1 MFCSEREGADALKKK
16 RIIAGLLLA
25 SLLLSGCGYRTVED
39 MYQIPKRAQEYTL
52 LESTIEEAM
61 VGLSFASPTY
71 GDNQQNVQSADLDGD
86 GKQEYLV
93 FAKGK
98 SDRPLKILI
107 FHETEDANYT
117 LMEMIQMNGAAFE
130 QVDYVDID
138 GRPGCEL
145 VVGRRLSDQMM
156 RIAAVFSFADG
167 QSNQLINTI
176 YAKFYTADMD
186 SDGKADLVVLRE
198 GDTDASAGSAVIYT
212 YVDGAM
218 VRSKEVRLSQ
228 RVDQIKRTK
237 VSRLQ
242 SGEPA
247 LYISSAMHDSAI
259 VTDVLTILDGNLTNL
274 NSGGKLAYSVETL
287 RNYFLYVEDID
298 DDGVMEMP
306 SLMDIRP
313 APGQPDAK
321 RQQLVYWC
329 AIDSD
334 GYEIKK
340 AFTFHNV
347 DGGWYLLLNMDAE
360 TVERLAVA
368 KDGNGYTFYIWDEA
382 GTTAAPIFSIYSF
395 TGKDREKLATENNRF
410 PIYSGDNVIFAGKLE
425 VGSGVNGITQESIT
439 EAFRL
444 IGTDWK
450 QEG

>member
-1 MFCSEREGADALKKK
+1 MKKK
-16 RIIAGLLLA
+16 QMLAGLLLIPM
-25 SLLLSGCGYRTVED
+25 LLSGCGYRTVED
-39 MYQIPKRAQEYTL
+39 MYQIPRRAQEYTL
-52 LESTIEEAM
+52 LQSTIEQSM
-61 VGLSFASPTY
+61 SGLSFASPTY
-71 GDNQQNVQSADLDGD
+71 GDNQQTVQSADLDGD

-107 FHETEDANYT
+107 FHETEDGAYV

-138 GRPGCEL
+138 GRPGSEL

-176 YAKFYTADMD
+176 YAKFYTTDMD

-198 GDTDASAGSAVIYT
+198 GDTDASTGSAVVYT
-212 YVDGAM
+212 YEDDAM
-218 VRSKEVRLSQ
+218 VRSREVQLSQ

-247 LYISSAMHDSAI
+247 LYISSIIHDSAI
-259 VTDVLTILDGNLTNL
+259 VTDVLTIQDGNLTNL

-287 RNYFLYVEDID
+287 RNYFLYMEDID

-306 SLMDIRP
+306 SLMEIRP
-313 APGQPDAK
+313 APDQTDTK
-321 RQQLVYWC
+321 RQQLVYWY
-329 AIDSD
+329 AIDSE

-347 DGGWYLLLNMDAE
+347 EGGWYLLLNLDPSA
-360 TVERLAVA
+360 VERLSVG
-368 KDGNGYTFYIWDEA
+368 KNSNGYTFYIWDES
-382 GTTAAPIFSIYSF
+382 GSTAAALFSIYSF
-395 TGKDREKLATENNRF
+395 TGKDREKLAAEQNRF
-410 PIYSGDNVIFAGKLE
+410 PIYSGDNVIYAGKLE
-425 VGSGVNGITQESIT
+425 IGSGVNGITQEGLIES
-439 EAFRL
+439 FRL